1 MIRVRS
7 QNSKKDR
14 GPFVKN
20 MFIAAI
26 FSAGLAGCASGGSG
40 NVTAQNDENSESKG
54 SVRTVCRQERTSGG
68 STGSRVS
75 VERVCEQ
82 VIEPAGE

>member
-1 MIRVRS
+1 V
-7 QNSKKDR
+7 
-14 GPFVKN
+14 P
-20 MFIAAI
+20 
-26 FSAGLAGCASGGSG
+26 
-40 NVTAQNDENSESKG
+40 AQNDENSESKA
-54 SVRTVCRQERTSGG
+54 SVRTVCRKERTSGG

>member
-1 MIRVRS
+1 
-7 QNSKKDR
+7 
-14 GPFVKN
+14 VKSV
-20 MFIAAI
+20 FITAI
-26 FSAGLAGCASGGSG
+26 IAAGLAGCASGGSG
-40 NVTAQNDENSESKG
+40 NVAAQDDENSESKA
-54 SVRTVCRQERTSGG
+54 SVRTVCRKERTSGG

>member
-1 MIRVRS
+1 M
-7 QNSKKDR
+7 
-14 GPFVKN
+14 
-20 MFIAAI
+20 MFTAAI
-26 FSAGLAGCASGGSG
+26 VAAGLGGCASNGSS
-40 NVTAQNDENSESKG
+40 NATAQNDESSESKA
-54 SVRTVCRQERTSGG
+54 SVRTVCRKERTSGG

>member
-1 MIRVRS
+1 M
-7 QNSKKDR
+7 KKLLL
-14 GPFVKN
+14 VSI
-20 MFIAAI
+20 IA
-26 FSAGLAGCASGGSG
+26 AGLAGCASGGSTQASG
-40 NVTAQNDENSESKG
+40 QEDANSESKA
-54 SVRTVCRQERTSGG
+54 SVRTVCRKERTSGG